1 MMMMMRRRRTRQH
14 WWRWRWYD
22 DHLAV
27 RCKRGGG
34 EFPSHIAT
42 LPLILEIIFSLFLSS
57 SKLLFNNWS
66 VIPQSYT
73 FIHHDFFNPWQSA
86 LINMFRIVTRWEIKS
101 IVPHCYKHSCLS
113 SFDNFV
119 IIHDL
124 WFCIGLD
131 TGWFILHPPHI
142 STKKKTAKQ
151 AIIAAVPVNPVL
163 FLTAWRFSFWYWNL
177 GGS

>member
-1 MMMMMRRRRTRQH
+1 MIWWSPCCEMQKR
-14 WWRWRWYD
+14 WWRVPIPHCYTST
-22 DHLAV
+22 HPGNYFQFV
-27 RCKRGGG
+27 
-34 EFPSHIAT
+34 
-42 LPLILEIIFSLFLSS
+42 SS

-66 VIPQSYT
+66 VIPHSYT

-131 TGWFILHPPHI
+131 TGWFILPPPHI